1 MYPLGTVVPPVV
13 AGPGTGVI
21 RLDGI
26 LSTEK
31 KNKRSKQ
38 KMERKGTLWGWF
50 EV

>member
-31 KNKRSKQ
+31 KQTKQTKNGKKRYFV
-38 KMERKGTLWGWF
+38 GL
-50 EV
+50 V